1 MQCGRPSGARVKT
14 QPPPSDAF
22 DQVVLPHLDA
32 AYNLARWMTRNGQDA
47 EDVVQEA
54 FVRALRFF
62 GGFRGDNARAW
73 LLAIVRN
80 TCYDWLRRH
89 RPSEVSASFDEEVHG
104 AGDQGPTPEDLL
116 MGHAD
121 RIRLREALEAL
132 PVAWREV
139 LILRELEGLSYK
151 EIADVAGIKM
161 GTVMSRLARAR
172 ARLQQELAL
181 DHKKE
186 SAG

>member
-1 MQCGRPSGARVKT
+1 M
-14 QPPPSDAF
+14 
-22 DQVVLPHLDA
+22 LPHLDA
-32 AYNLARWMTRNGQDA
+32 AYNLARWLTRNGHDA

-54 FVRALRFF
+54 FLRALRFF
-62 GGFRGDNARAW
+62 GGFHGGNARAW

-89 RPSEVSASFDEEVHG
+89 RPSEVSTPFDEEVHG
-104 AGDQGPTPEDLL
+104 AADQSPTPEDLL
-116 MGHAD
+116 IEQAD
-121 RIRLREALEAL
+121 RLRLREALETL

-139 LILRELEGLSYK
+139 LILRELEGLSYR

-172 ARLQQELAL
+172 SGLQQQLAVDL
-181 DHKKE
+181 KKE
-186 SAG
+186 

>member
-1 MQCGRPSGARVKT
+1 VDV
-14 QPPPSDAF
+14 QPPRQSRF
-22 DQVVLPHLDA
+22 EQVVLPHLNA
-32 AYNLARWMTRNGQDA
+32 AYNLARWLTRNEHDA

-54 FVRALRFF
+54 YLRALRFF
-62 GGFRGDNARAW
+62 GGFHGGDGRAW

-80 TCYDWLRRH
+80 TCYDWLRSN
-89 RPSEVSASFDEEVHG
+89 RPAEVPLSFDEDLHS
-104 AGDQGPTPEDLL
+104 AADQSETPDDLL
-116 MGHAD
+116 MKKGD
-121 RIRLREALEAL
+121 RLRLRDALEAL
-132 PVAWREV
+132 PLTWREV

-172 ARLQQELAL
+172 AELQRHLSL
-181 DHKKE
+181 DLKKE

>member
-1 MQCGRPSGARVKT
+1 L
-14 QPPPSDAF
+14 
-22 DQVVLPHLDA
+22 VLPHLNA
-32 AYNLARWMTRNGQDA
+32 AYNLARWLTRNEHDA

-54 FVRALRFF
+54 YMRALRFF
-62 GGFRGDNARAW
+62 DGFHGGDGRAW

-80 TCYDWLRRH
+80 TCYDWLRSNRPAEVPALFDEDLH
-89 RPSEVSASFDEEVHG
+89 STVDPSE
-104 AGDQGPTPEDLL
+104 TPENLL
-116 MGHAD
+116 MRQAD
-121 RIRLREALEAL
+121 RNRLREVLEAL
-132 PVAWREV
+132 PLPWREV

-172 ARLQQELAL
+172 AELQRHLSL
-181 DHKKE
+181 DLKKE